1 MMTRKIQSIKKQLAI
16 LFENYKDKI
25 VFAYCFGSFAK
36 GNLSKLSDIDLAF
49 YLKSVNDVFDLKLAL
64 YADCTR
70 LLHRNDIDIVI
81 LNDLKN
87 LILADDIINNGVL
100 IYDSEPDLRIKY
112 EIRILHQT
120 IDFKHQRKML
130 VGV

>member
-1 MMTRKIQSIKKQLAI
+1 MIHKIQSIQKQLAT
-16 LFENYKDKI
+16 LFENYKDKV

-36 GNLSKLSDIDLAF
+36 RNFSKLSDIDLAF
-49 YLKSVNDVFDLKLAL
+49 YVKPVNDLFDLKLAL
-64 YADCTR
+64 YADCCR

-81 LNDLKN
+81 LNELNN
-87 LILADDIINNGVL
+87 LVLADEIITNGVL
-100 IYDSEPDLRIKY
+100 IYDSEPDRRISY
-112 EIRILHQT
+112 EIRIHHQA